1 MDDELEENATTLIFK
16 LSKKLTQKDFL
27 EVLNLYW
34 QPPENQTPAYD
45 FVHLPWKKLAVVN
58 FTSPEACQSC
68 LRVMRAL
75 VGSHDVWIVDLQQ
88 AKHQGLNE
96 NIAAFCSRATPVS
109 FPKPL
114 VFESG
119 REITWE
125 QAVQTFLASAP
136 LPHGEADRADR
147 TAETASCSSSSKD
160 VSFPLALPEPT
171 PPLERTQAD
180 FLQLISEDL
189 RKCVHVEAGMVIF
202 RL

>member
-1 MDDELEENATTLIFK
+1 
-16 LSKKLTQKDFL
+16 
-27 EVLNLYW
+27 
-34 QPPENQTPAYD
+34 
-45 FVHLPWKKLAVVN
+45 
-58 FTSPEACQSC
+58 
-68 LRVMRAL
+68 MRAL
-75 VGSHDVWIVDLQQ
+75 VGSHDVWIVGLQQ

-96 NIAAFCSRATPVS
+96 NIAAFCSRSTPVS

-147 TAETASCSSSSKD
+147 TAESASCSSSSKD
-160 VSFPLALPEPT
+160 VSIPLALPEST

>member
-1 MDDELEENATTLIFK
+1 MDGIEDTTITTVATLLASCK
-16 LSKKLTQKDFL
+16 
-27 EVLNLYW
+27 
-34 QPPENQTPAYD
+34 
-45 FVHLPWKKLAVVN
+45 HRLAVVN
-58 FTSPEACQSC
+58 FTSPEACRSC
-68 LRVMRAL
+68 LQLMRAR
-75 VGSHDVWIVDLQQ
+75 VGSHDLGIVDLQQ

-114 VFESG
+114 VFQSG

-125 QAVQTFLASAP
+125 QAVQTFLAPAP
-136 LPHGEADRADR
+136 VLPHGEANRADK
-147 TAETASCSSSSKD
+147 TAESESCSSSSKNI
-160 VSFPLALPEPT
+160 SFPVALSESA

-189 RKCVHVEAGMVIF
+189 RKCAHVEAGMVIF